1 MRFYTINIFIATA
14 LIIFVGTTACKKK
27 KVYVYE
33 ITPVTAKKESK
44 NKNSVKTPNE
54 FISLAYS
61 DLFGVSI
68 SAKKLHYLNE
78 GYTLFGDKRYIESVI
93 IRNFLNDP
101 QLQLISTQSMRAN
114 PKNFVTKAYKSL
126 FAREITE
133 YELQYLTN
141 YINTTPTLT
150 SKLFYH
156 SLLSSNEYRYY

>member
-1 MRFYTINIFIATA
+1 MRFYTINIFIAIA
-14 LIIFVGTTACKKK
+14 LFVFVGTTSCKKK
-27 KVYVYE
+27 KEYVYE
-33 ITPVTAKKESK
+33 ITPVTAKKESR
-44 NKNSVKTPNE
+44 NKNSIKTPNE

-68 SAKKLHYLNE
+68 ASKKLLLLNE
-78 GYTLFGDKRYIESVI
+78 GYTLFGDKKYVESII
-93 IRNFLNDP
+93 IRNLLNDP
-101 QLQLISTQSMRAN
+101 QLQLISTQNMRAN
-114 PKNFVTKAYKSL
+114 PKDFVTKAYKTL
-126 FAREITE
+126 FAREVTE